1 MNCLVTGGAGFIG
14 SHLCE
19 HLLAHGHTVAVID
32 NFNDYYDPRLKRR
45 NVEPLLQRREFVL
58 IEADVLD
65 LERLQ
70 QIFGKYSFDAVIHLA
85 ARAGVRPSIA
95 QPVLYEQVNVLGT
108 MHLLEM
114 ARQHKIPKFIFGS
127 TSSVYGENRK
137 VPFSEDDPVDNPISP
152 YAATKKAAELICYT
166 YHHLHNLPVS
176 CLRFFTVYGPRQ
188 RPDMAIHKFTQLI
201 ATGQKVPM
209 FGDGTSKRDYTFITD
224 IVDGIYRALEK
235 CSSYHIYNLGESSTI
250 ELRHLIELIAKNLGK
265 EARIE
270 RLPIQPGDVPITY
283 ADVSRAQRELGYQ
296 PHTNV
301 EQGVHLFIEWFKQ
314 VHQLR

>member
-1 MNCLVTGGAGFIG
+1 
-14 SHLCE
+14 
-19 HLLAHGHTVAVID
+19 
-32 NFNDYYDPRLKRR
+32 
-45 NVEPLLQRREFVL
+45 
-58 IEADVLD
+58 
-65 LERLQ
+65 
-70 QIFGKYSFDAVIHLA
+70 
-85 ARAGVRPSIA
+85 
-95 QPVLYEQVNVLGT
+95 
-108 MHLLEM
+108 
-114 ARQHKIPKFIFGS
+114 
-127 TSSVYGENRK
+127 
-137 VPFSEDDPVDNPISP
+137 VDNPISP

-166 YHHLHNLPVS
+166 YHHLHNMPVS

-209 FGDGTSKRDYTFITD
+209 FGDGSSKRDYTFITD

-250 ELRHLIELIAKNLGK
+250 ELRRLIELIAKNLGK

-270 RLPIQPGDVPITY
+270 RLPIQLGDVPITY

-296 PHTNV
+296 PQTDV
-301 EQGVHLFIEWFKQ
+301 EQGVHLFVEWYKQ